1 MLECNVKGIS
11 LTELVISVTVVGVLA
26 MVTAPLLIDFLDSF
40 WLAQNQSSSAQVV
53 REIVEL
59 LSTELREAV
68 ACPDSLRPYVYG
80 NGKELRFYRT
90 TDPSDS
96 IKYFFSTTGGKEI
109 LYRVVGTGGAV
120 VVPEYATSQVDFV
133 AGIFT
138 VDNGEYGYSQQGKVN
153 LVLNVGKLL
162 DITGDTT
169 QVNLVIY
176 SRNFS
181 N

>member
-1 MLECNVKGIS
+1 MFECNIKGVS
-11 LTELVISVTVVGVLA
+11 LTELVISVTVVGILA

-68 ACPDSLRPYVYG
+68 AYPDSLRPYVYG
-80 NGKELRFYRT
+80 SGKELRFYRT
-90 TDPSDS
+90 TNPSDS
-96 IKYFFSTTGGKEI
+96 IKYFFSVTAGKEI
-109 LYRVVGTGGAV
+109 LYRMVGTGGAV
-120 VVPEYATSQVDFV
+120 PVPEYATSQVDFV
-133 AGIFT
+133 TGTFT
-138 VDNGEYGYSQQGKVN
+138 VDNSAYGYTQQGKVN
-153 LVLNVGKLL
+153 VVLNVGKLL

-169 QVNLVIY
+169 QVDLVVY

>member
-1 MLECNVKGIS
+1 MFECNIKGIS
-11 LTELVISVTVVGVLA
+11 LTELVVSVTVVGILA
-26 MVTAPLLIDFLDSF
+26 MITAPLLIDFLDSF

-68 ACPDSLRPYVYG
+68 AYPDSLSPYVYDS
-80 NGKELRFYRT
+80 GKELRFYRT
-90 TDPSDS
+90 TNPSDS
-96 IKYFFSTTGGKEI
+96 IKYLFMTTGGKEI
-109 LYRVVGTGGAV
+109 LYRVVGTEGAV
-120 VVPEYATSQVDFV
+120 AVPEYASNQVDFV
-133 AGIFT
+133 TGFFT
-138 VDNGEYGYSQQGKVN
+138 VDNGAYGYTQQGKVKV
-153 LVLNVGKLL
+153 VLNVGKLL

-169 QVNLVIY
+169 QVDLVVY